1 MKKFA
6 LPALAAALALAA
18 CADSTPD
25 DADATTA
32 ATDDTTAMEP
42 APTATETTVVTPP
55 GATTT
60 TDANGDKVSIGP
72 DGVKADVGDADTR
85 VKVDTKNDTLTVED

>member
-25 DADATTA
+25 ADAETTA
-32 ATDDTTAMEP
+32 ASDTSAAMEP
-42 APTATETTVVTPP
+42 APMATETTVVTTP
-55 GATTT
+55 GATMTT
-60 TDANGDKVSIGP
+60 NANGDKVTIGP

>member
-6 LPALAAALALAA
+6 FTTAAALALAA

-25 DADATTA
+25 DADAAATA
-32 ATDDTTAMEP
+32 ADDTAAMEP
-42 APTATETTVVTPP
+42 APMATETTVVTTP
-55 GATTT
+55 GATMTT
-60 TDANGDKVSIGP
+60 NANGDRVTIGR